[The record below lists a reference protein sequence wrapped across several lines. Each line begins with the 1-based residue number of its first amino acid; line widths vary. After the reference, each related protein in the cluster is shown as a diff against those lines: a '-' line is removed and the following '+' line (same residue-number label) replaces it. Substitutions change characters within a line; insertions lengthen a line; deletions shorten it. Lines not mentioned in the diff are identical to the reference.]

1 MRVRIDTADC
11 LASVWKHFGNPK
23 SMYSCW
29 KCWLCLLKFW
39 QIIDFIYL
47 FIFFCK
53 ICGNNACP
61 QQIRW
66 ALCMW
71 NTRSTLLSLT
81 SISEI
86 ILDDDQIT
94 KQVTSKLTE
103 SIFARTE
110 IILLAMSWF
119 CYFSNP
125 SKNTSNLYF
134 NPIDAARTSGYFS

>member
-29 KCWLCLLKFW
+29 KCWLCLLKIW

-47 FIFFCK
+47 YFFLQNLRKQCLPTADTL
-53 ICGNNACP
+53 GSVYVD
-61 QQIRW
+61 
-66 ALCMW
+66 
-71 NTRSTLLSLT
+71 TRSTLLSLT
-81 SISEI
+81 SISD

-103 SIFARTE
+103 SIFAWTE

-134 NPIDAARTSGYFS
+134 NSIDAARISDYFS